1 MAHIPAKY
9 ENGKRL
15 FSLMTLSGL
24 MSEYIGNGGDVMDIA
39 AAVLLI
45 IILVLINEII
55 KNIKKK

>member
-1 MAHIPAKY
+1 
-9 ENGKRL
+9 
-15 FSLMTLSGL
+15 MTLSGL

-39 AAVLLI
+39 TAVLLI